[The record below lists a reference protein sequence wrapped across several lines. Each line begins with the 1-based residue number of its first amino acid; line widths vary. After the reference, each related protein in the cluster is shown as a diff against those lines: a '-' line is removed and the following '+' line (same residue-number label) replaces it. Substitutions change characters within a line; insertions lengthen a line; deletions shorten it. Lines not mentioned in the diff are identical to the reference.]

1 MFYLNSNAG
10 KVIYDTEINSIF
22 ESVYIKIIKK
32 IRKYQ
37 VEDPDQTIDSVIELS
52 INVSKYLYF
61 ETLILPTITNGWFY
75 PLTGSSFIKSPKELN
90 HSRKNLIDIQK
101 INEKSKI

>member
-1 MFYLNSNAG
+1 MLNEYRGFKFVITLLWKFRKIINKDLTRYTMFCLNSNAG

-37 VEDPDQTIDSVIELS
+37 VEDSD
-52 INVSKYLYF
+52 
-61 ETLILPTITNGWFY
+61 
-75 PLTGSSFIKSPKELN
+75 
-90 HSRKNLIDIQK
+90 
-101 INEKSKI
+101 

>member
-37 VEDPDQTIDSVIELS
+37 VEDPD
-52 INVSKYLYF
+52 
-61 ETLILPTITNGWFY
+61 
-75 PLTGSSFIKSPKELN
+75 
-90 HSRKNLIDIQK
+90 
-101 INEKSKI
+101 